1 MIDAP
6 PDRPPADRPPADRP
20 TVRLRPGRGRRL
32 SEGAP
37 WVFADEIAMDRRTRK
52 LPGGE
57 LVRLIEGDRPLG
69 LAAFNPESQIA
80 ARLVDADPDAAVDA
94 SWFATRFR
102 RAIGLRER
110 LYDGPF
116 YRLVHAE
123 GDGLPAVVVDRY
135 GDAAVVQPNAAW
147 ADRLVEPLVAGL
159 VEVTGCQTVVVNA
172 TSRVRA
178 LEGLEDR
185 LEVVR
190 GALDGPVRVPMNG
203 AVYLADLLGGQKT
216 GLYYDQRDN
225 HAFVRRVATGAR
237 VLDVFSH
244 VGGFGLAAL
253 AGGAAEVLAVD
264 SSAPAL
270 ALAAESVRRMGIVDR
285 YRTRQADGF
294 EALAELAGERFDIV
308 VCDPPAFAPSK
319 QAVPA
324 GIRAYEKLARQAAGL
339 VGPGGILVLCS
350 CSHAVGVEA
359 FHAACVAGL
368 RKAGRGGALV
378 RSGRAGPDH
387 PVHIGL
393 PETGYL
399 KALFFRLDD

>member
-1 MIDAP
+1 M
-6 PDRPPADRPPADRP
+6 
-20 TVRLRPGRGRRL
+20 VRLRAGRGRRL

-37 WVFADEIAMDRRTRK
+37 WAFADEIAMDRRTRK

-57 LVRLIEGDRPLG
+57 LVRLVDGETTLG

-80 ARLVDADPDAAVDA
+80 ARLVDADPAAVVDA
-94 SWFATRFR
+94 GWFAARLR
-102 RAIGLRER
+102 RALAMRER

-123 GDGLPAVVVDRY
+123 GDGLPGVVVDRY

-147 ADRLVEPLVAGL
+147 ADRLVEPLIDGL
-159 VEVTGCQTVVVNA
+159 VEVTGCPTVVVNA

-178 LEGLEDR
+178 LEGLADR

-190 GALDGPVRVPMNG
+190 GVLDGPVRVPMNG

-225 HAFVRRVATGAR
+225 HAFVRRLSMGAR
-237 VLDVFSH
+237 VLDVFAH

-253 AGGAAEVLAVD
+253 AGGAADVLAVD

-270 ALAAESVRRMGIVDR
+270 ALAEESVRRMGLTDR

-294 EALAELAGERFDIV
+294 DALAELAGERFDIV

-319 QAVPA
+319 QSVPA
-324 GIRAYEKLARQAAGL
+324 GLRGYERLARQAAAL
-339 VGPGGILVLCS
+339 VGAGGVLVLCS
-350 CSHAVGVEA
+350 CSHAVGIEA
-359 FHAACVAGL
+359 FHAACVAGM
-368 RKAGRGGALV
+368 RKSGRGGALI

-399 KALFFRLDD
+399 KALFFAL

>member
-1 MIDAP
+1 MESGN
-6 PDRPPADRPPADRP
+6 DRPN
-20 TVRLRPGRGRRL
+20 VRLRPGRGRRL
-32 SEGAP
+32 AEGAP
-37 WVFADEIAMDRRTRK
+37 WAFADEIAMDRRTRT

-57 LVRLIEGDRPLG
+57 LVRLIDGERAVG

-80 ARLVDADPDAAVDA
+80 ARVIDADPEVAVDA
-94 SWFATRFR
+94 AWFALRVR
-102 RAIGLRER
+102 RALALRER
-110 LYDGPF
+110 LYEGPY

-147 ADRLVEPLVAGL
+147 ADRLIEPLVAGL
-159 VEVTGCQTVVVNA
+159 VEVTGCPTVVVNA

-225 HAFVRRVATGAR
+225 HAFVRRLSTGAR
-237 VLDVFSH
+237 VLDVFAH

-253 AGGAAEVLAVD
+253 AGGATEVLAID
-264 SSAPAL
+264 SSGPAL
-270 ALAAESVRRMGIVDR
+270 QLAVESVRRMGIAER
-285 YRTRQADGF
+285 YAVRQEDAFD
-294 EALAELAGERFDIV
+294 ALAALAGERFDIV

-324 GIRAYEKLARQAAGL
+324 GLRAYEKLARLAAPL
-339 VGPGGILVLCS
+339 VAPGGTLGLCS

-368 RKAGRGGALV
+368 RKAGRGGALI

-399 KALFFRLDD
+399 KALFFRLDG